1 MILQNKKNWKNN
13 WFYSVTILPCILLLI
28 SCVPTTYEST
38 TSSNVRPIDAYNE
51 IKSLYERLSTSSD
64 QTDAEMFIDK
74 SKEFIKAYPKN
85 TKADEIYFVLGQTL
99 LQFDRADEAITILD
113 ELIKYYPVSSYI
125 GESLLILGLA
135 YDNVGKH
142 DKADQ
147 TYGKLLSDAR
157 FSGSKNQE
165 AAQQLL
171 ETDRKDRK
179 GALTELSGG
188 SAPLEYVG
196 KKAIDF
202 QVVGL
207 DGQAFSLKKYKGKIV
222 LLDFWATWS
231 PACITEMPNLK
242 RIYAKFQNKNFIII
256 GISLDR
262 GIEPLKSYISSE
274 GITWLQYFDN
284 SNQIANIYGITHIPT
299 TFLIDGKGIIKAIN
313 LRGAALEAAISQL
326 VLEESFRFE
335 E

>member
-1 MILQNKKNWKNN
+1 MILQNKKNGKND

-38 TSSNVRPIDAYNE
+38 SSMNVRPIDAYNE
-51 IKSLYERLSTSSD
+51 IKSLSDRLSTSSD
-64 QTDAEMFIDK
+64 KTDAEMLIDK
-74 SKEFIKAYPKN
+74 SKEFIKVYPKYS
-85 TKADEIYFVLGQTL
+85 KADEIYFILGQTL

-113 ELIKYYPVSSYI
+113 ELIRYYPVSSYI

-179 GALTELSGG
+179 GALTELSVENATGTF
-188 SAPLEYVG
+188 AG
-196 KKAIDF
+196 KPAIDF
-202 QVVGL
+202 EVVDL
-207 DGQAFSLKKYKGKIV
+207 DGQTLSLKKYKGKIV
-222 LLDFWATWS
+222 LLDFWATWC
-231 PACITEMPNLK
+231 PPCIAEMPNLK

-262 GIEPLKSYISSE
+262 GIAPLKSYISNENIS
-274 GITWLQYFDN
+274 WPQYFDN
-284 SNQIANIYGITHIPT
+284 GGQIAKIYGITHIPT
-299 TFLIDGKGIIKAIN
+299 TFLIDGKGIIQDVN
-313 LRGAALEAAISQL
+313 LKGAALEAAISQL
-326 VLEESFRFE
+326 VLEKSFR
-335 E
+335 